1 MLLVIFNLFLIFFFS
16 YIWYH
21 NHKKNYR
28 LEFFCSMVVAFS
40 SMYVYQTLMPMMI
53 PGYVITHIGP
63 VTDVYYQVWLST
75 YKYIKSF
82 FKKS

>member
-1 MLLVIFNLFLIFFFS
+1 
-16 YIWYH
+16 
-21 NHKKNYR
+21 
-28 LEFFCSMVVAFS
+28 MVVAFS

-75 YKYIKSF
+75 FKYIKSF